1 MSVASK
7 SFFQRFK
14 EGVYIGDFVYGAN
27 DGIVTTFAVVAGA
40 TGALLS
46 PGIIVI
52 LGLANL
58 FADGFSM
65 GSSSFLAIRS
75 EKELQRKKKVQEGE
89 KPPKVDVIAPAQHGV
104 ITFGAFLVAGIM
116 PLLPYLFG
124 VAQGSQFFISSVLAG
139 LSFFVVGAGRTIITG
154 GNWAIGGLEMLLVGG
169 VAAGVAY
176 GVGWGVKGLLGI
188 VI

>member
-46 PGIIVI
+46 PGIIII

-65 GSSSFLAIRS
+65 GSSNFLAIRS
-75 EKELQRKKKVQEGE
+75 EKELERKKKLKEGE
-89 KPPKVDVIAPAQHGV
+89 HLPKVDVLAPAQHGA
-104 ITFGAFLVAGIM
+104 ITFGAFLVAGVM
-116 PLLPYLFG
+116 PLLPYLFA
-124 VAQGSQFFISSVLAG
+124 VSQDFQFFISSVLAG
-139 LSFFVVGAGRTIITG
+139 LSFFVIGAGRTLVTG
-154 GNWAIGGLEMLLVGG
+154 GSWAIGGLEMLLVGG

-176 GVGWGVKGLLGI
+176 GVGWGVKGLFGI

>member
-46 PGIIVI
+46 PGIIII

-65 GSSSFLAIRS
+65 GSSNFLAIRS
-75 EKELQRKKKVQEGE
+75 EKELERRQKIQHGE
-89 KPPKVDVIAPAQHGV
+89 NPPKNDVVTPVQHGV
-104 ITFGAFLVAGIM
+104 ITFGAFLVAGVM

-124 VAQGSQFFISSVLAG
+124 APQDSQFYISCVLAG
-139 LSFFVVGAGRTIITG
+139 LSFFVIGAGRTLITG
-154 GNWAIGGLEMLLVGG
+154 GNFARGGLEMLLVGG

-176 GVGWGVKGLLGI
+176 GVGWGVKTMFGI
-188 VI
+188 VV

>member
-1 MSVASK
+1 MNESPK

-65 GSSSFLAIRS
+65 GSSNFLAIRS
-75 EKELQRKKKVQEGE
+75 EKELQRKKKFKEGGH
-89 KPPKVDVIAPAQHGV
+89 PPNADVVAPAQHGV
-104 ITFGAFLVAGIM
+104 ITFGAFLIAGIM

-124 VAQGSQFFISSVLAG
+124 APQDSQFYISSILAG
-139 LSFFVVGAGRTIITG
+139 LSFFVVGAGRTLITG
-154 GNWAIGGLEMLLVGG
+154 GNWARAGLEMFLVGG

-176 GVGWGVKGLLGI
+176 GVGWGVKSLFDI
-188 VI
+188 VV